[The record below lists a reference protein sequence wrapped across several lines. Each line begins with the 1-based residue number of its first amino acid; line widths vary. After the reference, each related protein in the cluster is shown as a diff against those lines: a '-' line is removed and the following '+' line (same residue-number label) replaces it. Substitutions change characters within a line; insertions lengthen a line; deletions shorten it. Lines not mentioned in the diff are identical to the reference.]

1 MGKWWNGRH
10 AGLRNQ
16 CLLACGFESR
26 LPYFIKI
33 TMELRN
39 VTLTLQKAKEFYN
52 SGNDALKEVALQA
65 FTKEELTIPKYTDIK
80 TLEDA
85 VKALGMDMD
94 NVLCDISYM
103 EDIEGKLGKHL
114 IAIYKLDIIRKA
126 LNGNWKPSL
135 VQGSVYYP
143 YVRFYP
149 AGQKA
154 REAAS
159 SKSWKLGESFIAD
172 GKKYTLDGLAGF
184 GFGYGEV
191 RPTLGLLGCKSREI
205 ADHMSRYFSKEI
217 FEATY
222 SHHAG
227 TYQWV

>member
-1 MGKWWNGRH
+1 MET
-10 AGLRNQ
+10 RNI
-16 CLLACGFESR
+16 S
-26 LPYFIKI
+26 
-33 TMELRN
+33 
-39 VTLTLQKAKEFYN
+39 LTIEKAKEFYN
-52 SGNDALKEVALQA
+52 SGNTALMEVALMA
-65 FTKEELTIPKYTDIK
+65 FTKEELTIPEWQNIK
-80 TLEDA
+80 TFEDA
-85 VKALGMDMD
+85 VKALGMKLD

-103 EDIEGKLGKHL
+103 KEDVEGKFGKHL
-114 IAIYKLDIIRKA
+114 IAIYKMDIICKA

-135 VQGSVYYP
+135 VQGGVYYP

-159 SKSWKLGESFIAD
+159 KNKTWTLGESFIAD
-172 GKKYTLDGLAGF
+172 GQKYTLVASVGGCSYGGLTLF
-184 GFGYGEV
+184 GDV

-205 ADHMSRYFSKEI
+205 AEHMSRYFSKEI

-222 SHHAG
+222 THHAG